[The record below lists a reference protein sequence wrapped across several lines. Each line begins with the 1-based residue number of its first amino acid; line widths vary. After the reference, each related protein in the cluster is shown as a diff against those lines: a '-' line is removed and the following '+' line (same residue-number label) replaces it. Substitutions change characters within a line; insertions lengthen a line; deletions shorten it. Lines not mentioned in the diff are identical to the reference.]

1 MTAVEDIGDAGKALY
16 AGFTLGG
23 MRCTVNGQVQREDGS
38 VIEGLYAAGACAANI
53 AQTGASYASGT
64 QLAEG
69 SYFGRRAGRHA
80 AGR

>member
-1 MTAVEDIGDAGKALY
+1 
-16 AGFTLGG
+16 
-23 MRCTVNGQVQREDGS
+23 MRCSVDGQVQNADGA
-38 VIEGLYAAGACAANI
+38 VISGLYAAGACAANI

-80 AGR
+80 AAL